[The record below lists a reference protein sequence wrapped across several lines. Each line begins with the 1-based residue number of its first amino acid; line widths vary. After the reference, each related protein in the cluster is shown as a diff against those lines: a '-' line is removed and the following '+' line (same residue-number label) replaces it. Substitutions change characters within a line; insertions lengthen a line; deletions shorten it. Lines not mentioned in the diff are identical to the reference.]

1 MNIGVGSDA
10 GEQRFVPAFQQ
21 FVQKSFPVAEVIDKA
36 PRIGA
41 GAQGQA
47 ADGESAEPGFPDDH
61 GSRIEQV
68 LSGGFRLGMTVK
80 LKHPCVLLIGPE
92 GKDLLRLSL

>member
-1 MNIGVGSDA
+1 MNVGVGSDA

-68 LSGGFRLGMTVK
+68 LSGGFPFG
-80 LKHPCVLLIGPE
+80 HDGE
-92 GKDLLRLSL
+92 A